1 MLRYGSRPI
10 CIKSENSHNS
20 DAKKRLL
27 RIFYCLFAFLV
38 LDPFP
43 LPTFWVSYFFLA
55 SIKSWATYTGHERP
69 AEIEPTI
76 LDEINETSG
85 PPLSQLQCCQNGA
98 FLLFRAFIIALG
110 EKGENCSVL
119 FCPRLKLIMGKAW
132 KWALVIGT
140 MGHFTTILF
149 IKTDNVF

>member
-1 MLRYGSRPI
+1 MNETTGAGGGGS
-10 CIKSENSHNS
+10 C
-20 DAKKRLL
+20 LL

-43 LPTFWVSYFFLA
+43 LPTFCVSYFFLA